1 MPNATKK
8 TAKKTTVKKVATK
21 ASKAPVA
28 KTARQPESPDA
39 WATRI
44 LLHSHAIAP
53 CSEHGFMRLRY
64 HHAALDYAHA
74 LAAADP
80 LPGKS
85 RAKSA
90 ETLDEFIDGL
100 GDDCPAC

>member
-1 MPNATKK
+1 MPSATKK

-85 RAKSA
+85 KAKSA
-90 ETLDEFIDGL
+90 EALDEFLDGL

>member
-1 MPNATKK
+1 MPSI
-8 TAKKTTVKKVATK
+8 AKKTIRPTANQPIKPAGTKPAPK
-21 ASKAPVA
+21 ASKHA
-28 KTARQPESPDA
+28 ESPEA

-44 LLHSHAIAP
+44 LLHSHAIVP
-53 CSEHGFMRLRY
+53 CAEHGYMRLRF

>member
-1 MPNATKK
+1 MPTPAKK
-8 TAKKTTVKKVATK
+8 TAKTAAKKSIKPGARKPAAQAGKKV
-21 ASKAPVA
+21 
-28 KTARQPESPDA
+28 ESPDA

-53 CSEHGFMRLRY
+53 CAEHGFMRLRF

-85 RAKSA
+85 KAKSA
-90 ETLDEFIDGL
+90 ETLDEFLDGL
-100 GDDCPAC
+100 SDDCPAC

>member
-1 MPNATKK
+1 MPTS
-8 TAKKTTVKKVATK
+8 AKKTTKPTSKPAAKLGKKT
-21 ASKAPVA
+21 
-28 KTARQPESPDA
+28 ESPDA

-53 CSEHGFMRLRY
+53 CAEHGYMRLKF
-64 HHAALDYAHA
+64 HHAAIDYAHA

-85 RAKSA
+85 KAKSA
-90 ETLDEFIDGL
+90 ETLDEFLDGL

>member
-1 MPNATKK
+1 MPSV
-8 TAKKTTVKKVATK
+8 AKKTVKPKVKKPIRSAGK
-21 ASKAPVA
+21 KPAA
-28 KTARQPESPDA
+28 KTSKQTESADA

-53 CSEHGFMRLRY
+53 CAEHGYMRLKF

>member
-1 MPNATKK
+1 MPT
-8 TAKKTTVKKVATK
+8 TAKKTARKTATKPIKSAARKPAPK
-21 ASKAPVA
+21 ASKQA
-28 KTARQPESPDA
+28 ESPEV

-53 CSEHGFMRLRY
+53 CAEHGFMRLRF

-85 RAKSA
+85 KAKSA
-90 ETLDEFIDGL
+90 EVLDEFIDGL
-100 GDDCPAC
+100 GDDCPVC

>member
-1 MPNATKK
+1 MPSR
-8 TAKKTTVKKVATK
+8 AKKTTRSTAKKAGRPAVRTSAAK
-21 ASKAPVA
+21 AA
-28 KTARQPESPDA
+28 KTAESPEA

-53 CSEHGFMRLRY
+53 CAEHGYMRLRF
-64 HHAALDYAHA
+64 HHAALDYAHS

-85 RAKSA
+85 KAKSA